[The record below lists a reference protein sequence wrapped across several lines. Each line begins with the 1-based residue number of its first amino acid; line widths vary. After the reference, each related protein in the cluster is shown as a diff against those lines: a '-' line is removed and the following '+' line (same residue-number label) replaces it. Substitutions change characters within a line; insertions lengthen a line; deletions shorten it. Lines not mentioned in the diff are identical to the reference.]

1 MKQKRTTKNTIV
13 TILATLL
20 ILTAFWPQV
29 KVLAA
34 GASDWTSYRGAPDN
48 NAVVVFEE
56 PIGLADERVWSNMVG
71 DLGEWGT
78 NSKSSFLLIDE
89 RLYFAS
95 EDQLYQLDRAGHVVG
110 QMTLSGMVG
119 YTAIPVYNEWIII
132 PLDGGAL
139 EAVDPKTMTSQWVS
153 LSPAAEGEYL
163 QNGNALQ
170 VADGVVYS
178 LTQLLDE
185 NWMSVKGTIQAVDLL
200 SGESLWIREDIAIDS
215 EAGYNLTGAF
225 VLGDKLLVVG
235 EKGEMVMLDK
245 RTGETVATESIGAK
259 VKSLLVQDGDLLY
272 FTTFDGRLLAY
283 EVKGQ
288 VMTKRKDIAFSVKS
302 NSTPVIYEGKAYV
315 GGLLEYA
322 DWETGTPAVGIFA
335 VIDLETEEVVERY
348 ETEGEV
354 QSSPLL
360 MAGTDAI
367 YVYFTVNNEVG
378 ALYAYDKE
386 AISEVYVPE
395 EESRQYS
402 MFSPVADEQ
411 GTVYYA
417 NDSGYVFALQSLFA
431 EEPVETEPAPTD
443 PAVEQEPT
451 VTSPER
457 NEAIE
462 KGSPKWPLAAGI
474 AVAVILVNVIIWRI
488 VLRLRKK

>member
-1 MKQKRTTKNTIV
+1 MKQKRTTKKTIV
-13 TILATLL
+13 TILAILL
-20 ILTAFWPQV
+20 VLTAFWPQAE
-29 KVLAA
+29 VLAQD
-34 GASDWTSYRGAPDN
+34 GVDWTSYRGALDN
-48 NAVVVFEE
+48 NAVVAFEE
-56 PIGLADERVWSNMVG
+56 SIGLADELVWCNMVG

-89 RLYFAS
+89 HLYFAS

-110 QMTLSGMVG
+110 QMALSGMVG
-119 YTAIPVYNEWIII
+119 YTAILVYDEWIIV

-139 EAVDPKTMTSQWVS
+139 EAVAPKTMTSQWVS

-200 SGESLWIREDIAIDS
+200 TGESLWIREDVVTDL
-215 EAGYNLTGAF
+215 EAGYNLTGAY
-225 VLGDKLLVVG
+225 VLGEKLLVVG
-235 EKGEMVMLDK
+235 EKGEILMLDK
-245 RTGETVATESIGAK
+245 MTGETVATESVGAK
-259 VKSLLVQDGDLLY
+259 VKSLWVQDEDLLY

-283 EVKGQ
+283 EVKDQ

-322 DWETGTPAVGIFA
+322 DWEAGTPAVGIFA

-360 MAGTDAI
+360 VAGTDAI

-378 ALYAYDKE
+378 ALYAYDGE
-386 AISEVYVPE
+386 AINEVYVPE

-411 GTVYYA
+411 GTIYYA
-417 NDSGYVFALQSLFA
+417 NDSGYVFALQSLSV
-431 EEPVETEPAPTD
+431 EEPIETEPSPTD

-451 VTSPER
+451 VTSPVSAE
-457 NEAIE
+457 EIE
-462 KGSPKWPLAAGI
+462 KGSPNWPLAAGI

-488 VLRLRKK
+488 VVRLRKK